1 VFPLLWLFAS
11 FLLFSGLRKL
21 SAQSQAES
29 QDTSKFDTR
38 SGDTNHSLHTTN
50 NITHLIAQEVVWSK
64 RCALAFV
71 LLAVACFIAIGVL
84 KAVGM

>member
-21 SAQSQAES
+21 SAESQAEA
-29 QDTSKFDTR
+29 QDSKVDTR
-38 SGDTNHSLHTTN
+38 SGDSNHTTN

-64 RCALAFV
+64 RCALAFA
-71 LLAVACFIAIGVL
+71 LLAAVCFITLGVL